1 MELTG
6 LGWSFEHPTAKE
18 QTIRSAA
25 KIRVLVVGL
34 KLFLSTFACAKFVLP
49 QATELRVDGV

>member
-25 KIRVLVVGL
+25 KDQGAWWLG
-34 KLFLSTFACAKFVLP
+34 
-49 QATELRVDGV
+49 